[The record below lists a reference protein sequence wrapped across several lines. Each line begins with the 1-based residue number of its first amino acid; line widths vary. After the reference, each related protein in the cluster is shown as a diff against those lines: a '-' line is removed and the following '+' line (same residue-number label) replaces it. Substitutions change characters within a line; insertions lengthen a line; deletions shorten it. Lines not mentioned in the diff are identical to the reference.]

1 MAFSAQEQLATI
13 PVVAQ
18 QSTLMTKRFRDWP
31 HTYLK
36 RHTYCQGWSA
46 GDIVAHLATGA
57 DFYTAVI
64 SAGLTDEPALPW
76 GAKSLDDVRTIR
88 TEAVSRLLSD
98 GTDTL
103 INGFERAANA
113 LQVVFDALQTAD
125 LGKMAWHPRGPIPIG
140 CWIGMRLTELVLHD
154 WDIRQPHEANPHLSP
169 AAAPAVLTS
178 LPEMQLRFL
187 EQRLPAAGCEGVH
200 ALHAGDQSW
209 AFLRQEQTISYQ
221 NDIPE
226 QVTTRLHTDMESMI
240 LLTLGR
246 VGYSAK
252 LQDKTCTMTGDLA
265 VARRF
270 YTALFTP
277 YLSSSATPP
286 G

>member
-1 MAFSAQEQLATI
+1 L
-13 PVVAQ
+13 
-18 QSTLMTKRFRDWP
+18 QS
-31 HTYLK
+31 
-36 RHTYCQGWSA
+36 GGGNA
-46 GDIVAHLATGA
+46 
-57 DFYTAVI
+57 
-64 SAGLTDEPALPW
+64 
-76 GAKSLDDVRTIR
+76 
-88 TEAVSRLLSD
+88 
-98 GTDTL
+98 L
-103 INGFERAANA
+103 INGFAQAADN
-113 LQVVFDALQTAD
+113 LQTVLASLQATD
-125 LGKMAWHPRGPIPIG
+125 LGKMAWHPRGLIPIG

-187 EQRLPAAGCEGVH
+187 EQRLPAIGCEGLH

-209 AFLRQEQTISYQ
+209 AFLRHGQSTSYQ

-246 VGYSAK
+246 ADYPAR
-252 LQDKTCTMTGDLA
+252 LQDKTCRMTGDLA